1 MSSPSQLKIDNWGN
15 FFMQR
20 LNNLAKKDEY
30 CDYTIRSTSDESF
43 KVHRVVLN
51 TCSDYFVSHPSSD
64 TSMTMPVHLDFNAVK
79 SVIMFMYTGQ
89 LHYTEDTRL
98 ALMEVADMLQVTV
111 LLKLLE
117 SQSGVVV
124 KKTTPKYQAPP
135 LASTSKTH
143 SAIALNQYRP
153 AKKPVVVQGNTIH
166 RSQPEHTPVSTFINT
181 MKVKDV
187 LSENKPMRFD
197 CDVEDVPEFIEH
209 SFELP
214 SYDSAPLIKEENA
227 DSAKAMLKRSSNGEL
242 IDRSELIDSGNKKTP
257 VIKCEP
263 EKSSSPLSLSSKKLK
278 ILSDAD
284 PNNTNS
290 KVVQEILKKFP
301 QLLHS
306 KGNIKLK
313 IMSSTNQ
320 SQFESIII
328 NTNNAVEKI
337 VPPGSEVKEP
347 LVTHKVK
354 PDISNVKGPWSCN
367 LCGTDA
373 SPLKL
378 ESYFK
383 YRRHLVEKHN
393 ERVDT
398 RVCEY
403 CGHFSVRKSLQ
414 IHHMYTKHGIEP
426 PKDFKIIKCEQCG
439 FVATTDAHLKRHK
452 IMDKLCSKPP
462 TSKSDVNCYTCS
474 ECSRTF
480 RSSLMLKGHLRNFH
494 KIEEM
499 ATSSGSSTKELLISV
514 IDNIPPG
521 SKILAENK
529 SLDKIEEV
537 ILNNDDD
544 DDDVKETDDLVK
556 DEIVYGEEATE
567 VETVT
572 LEDAV
577 QVVKKKVKF
586 SLPVELT
593 DEWGDDFDD
602 ADTSKQEESGKEDE
616 NSDGKPSRIE
626 LDE

>member
-1 MSSPSQLKIDNWGN
+1 MSVPSQLKIDNWGN

-20 LNNLAKKDEY
+20 LNNLAKKDEF
-30 CDYTIRSTSDESF
+30 CDYTIRSTSNESF

-51 TCSDYFVSHPSSD
+51 TCSDYFVSHPNSD

-89 LHYTEDTRL
+89 LHYTEETRL
-98 ALMEVADMLQVTV
+98 ALIEVADLLQVTV

-117 SQSGVVV
+117 SQSGIAV
-124 KKTTPKYQAPP
+124 KKSTPKYQSP

-143 SAIALNQYRP
+143 SEIALNQYKP
-153 AKKPVVVQGNTIH
+153 AKKPVVQNNSIV
-166 RSQPEHTPVSTFINT
+166 RSLPEHTPVSTFINT

-197 CDVEDVPEFIEH
+197 CDVEDVPEFIEN

-214 SYDSAPLIKEENA
+214 RYDSAPLIKQENV

-242 IDRSELIDSGNKKTP
+242 IDNGNKTQVLKS
-257 VIKCEP
+257 ES
-263 EKSSSPLSLSSKKLK
+263 ENSSSPLLSGKKLK

-290 KVVQEILKKFP
+290 KVVKEILKKFP
-301 QLLHS
+301 QLLQS

-337 VPPGSEVKEP
+337 LPVGSEVREP
-347 LVTHKVK
+347 LITHKVK
-354 PDISNVKGPWSCN
+354 PDISNIKGPWSCN
-367 LCGTDA
+367 LCGTDEN
-373 SPLKL
+373 PMKL

-383 YRRHLVEKHN
+383 FRRHLVEKHN
-393 ERVDT
+393 EREDT
-398 RVCEY
+398 RVCEH

-414 IHHMYTKHGIEP
+414 IHHMYTKHGIQP

-439 FVATTDAHLKRHK
+439 FVAMTEAHLKRHK
-452 IMDKLCSKPP
+452 ALDKSCSKSSTP
-462 TSKSDVNCYTCS
+462 KSDVQCYSCG
-474 ECSRTF
+474 ECSQTF

-494 KIEEM
+494 KIEELVVP
-499 ATSSGSSTKELLISV
+499 SGSSTKELLISV

-537 ILNNDDD
+537 ILNNDD
-544 DDDVKETDDLVK
+544 VLKETDNLVK
-556 DEIVYGEEATE
+556 DEIVYNEEATE

-577 QVVKKKVKF
+577 QVEKKKVKF
-586 SLPVELT
+586 SLPIELT
-593 DEWGDDFDD
+593 DEWDDFDD
-602 ADTSKQEESGKEDE
+602 ADTSKKEESDKEDE
-616 NSDGKPSRIE
+616 NRDGKPSRIE
-626 LDE
+626 LEDE

>member
-20 LNNLAKKDEY
+20 LNSLAKKDEY
-30 CDYTIRSTSDESF
+30 CDYTIRSTSNESF

-51 TCSDYFVSHPSSD
+51 TCSDYFVSHPNND
-64 TSMTMPVHLDFNAVK
+64 TTITMPVHLDFNAVK
-79 SVIMFMYTGQ
+79 SVVMFMYTGQ

-117 SQSGVVV
+117 SQSGMVV
-124 KKTTPKYQAPP
+124 KKTTPRYQAPQ

-143 SAIALNQYRP
+143 SVIALNQYRP
-153 AKKPVVVQGNTIH
+153 AKKPVVQGTMVI
-166 RSQPEHTPVSTFINT
+166 RPPPEYTPVSTFINT

-197 CDVEDVPEFIEH
+197 CDVGDVPEFIENT
-209 SFELP
+209 FEPP
-214 SYDSAPLIKEENA
+214 SYNSAPLVKEVNA
-227 DSAKAMLKRSSNGEL
+227 ASAKNMLKRTSNGEL
-242 IDRSELIDSGNKKTP
+242 IESNNKKTP
-257 VIKCEP
+257 VLNCEP
-263 EKSSSPLSLSSKKLK
+263 EKSSSQPSAPGQKLK
-278 ILSDAD
+278 ILSDTD

-290 KVVQEILKKFP
+290 RVVQEILKKFP

-313 IMSSTNQ
+313 IISSTNQ

-373 SPLKL
+373 NPLKL

-393 ERVDT
+393 EREDT
-398 RVCEY
+398 RVCEH

-426 PKDFKIIKCEQCG
+426 PKDFKIIKCEHCG
-439 FVATTDAHLKRHK
+439 FVATTDTHLKRHK
-452 IMDKLCSKPP
+452 VMDKLCCKSL
-462 TSKSDVNCYTCS
+462 TSKSDANCYTCS

-494 KIEEM
+494 KAEDM
-499 ATSSGSSTKELLISV
+499 ASGSGSSTKEMLISV

-529 SLDKIEEV
+529 GLDKIEEV

-544 DDDVKETDDLVK
+544 DGDDDVKDTDDSGK

-586 SLPVELT
+586 CLPVELT
-593 DEWGDDFDD
+593 NEWGDDFDD
-602 ADTSKQEESGKEDE
+602 DDTSKQEESDKEDE
-616 NSDGKPSRIE
+616 NKDGKPSRIE

>member
-1 MSSPSQLKIDNWGN
+1 MSVPSQLKIDNWGN

-20 LNNLAKKDEY
+20 LNNLAKKEEY
-30 CDYTIRSTSDESF
+30 CDYTIRSPTNESF

-51 TCSDYFVSHPSSD
+51 TCSDYFVSHPNSD
-64 TSMTMPVHLDFNAVK
+64 TSMTMPMHLDFNAVK

-89 LHYTEDTRL
+89 LHYTEETRL
-98 ALMEVADMLQVTV
+98 ALIDVADMLQVTV

-117 SQSGVVV
+117 SQSNSIV
-124 KKTTPKYQAPP
+124 KKSIPKYQLPSV
-135 LASTSKTH
+135 STSKTH

-153 AKKPVVVQGNTIH
+153 AKKPVIQSNSVI
-166 RSQPEHTPVSTFINT
+166 RSLPEHTPVSTFINT

-197 CDVEDVPEFIEH
+197 CDIGDVPEFIEN

-214 SYDSAPLIKEENA
+214 RYDSAPLIKQENT

-242 IDRSELIDSGNKKTP
+242 IDDSNNKMQVVKGDSEN
-257 VIKCEP
+257 
-263 EKSSSPLSLSSKKLK
+263 SSSLSLPGKKLK

-284 PNNTNS
+284 PNNTNN

-301 QLLHS
+301 QLLHK

-328 NTNNAVEKI
+328 NSNNAVEKI
-337 VPPGSEVKEP
+337 VPIGTEVREP
-347 LVTHKVK
+347 LITHKVK
-354 PDISNVKGPWSCN
+354 PDISNIKGPWSCS

-373 SPLKL
+373 NPLKL
-378 ESYFK
+378 DSYFK

-393 ERVDT
+393 EREDT

-452 IMDKLCSKPP
+452 ALDKSCCKPP
-462 TSKSDVNCYTCS
+462 PVPKSDVSYTCS

-499 ATSSGSSTKELLISV
+499 ASSCAVSTKELLISV
-514 IDNIPPG
+514 IDSIPPG

-537 ILNNDDD
+537 ILNDDS
-544 DDDVKETDDLVK
+544 VLKETNNPIK
-556 DEIVYGEEATE
+556 DEIIYSEEGTE

-577 QVVKKKVKF
+577 GVGKKKVKF
-586 SLPVELT
+586 SLPVDLT
-593 DEWGDDFDD
+593 DDWDDFDD
-602 ADTSKQEESGKEDE
+602 SDTPPKKDESDKEDE
-616 NSDGKPSRIE
+616 NSDGKPSRID

>member
-1 MSSPSQLKIDNWGN
+1 MSNPSQLKIDNWGN

-30 CDYTIRSTSDESF
+30 CDYTIRSTSNESF

-51 TCSDYFVSHPSSD
+51 TCSDYFVSHPNSD

-89 LHYTEDTRL
+89 LHYTEESRL
-98 ALMEVADMLQVTV
+98 ALMDVADMLQVTV

-117 SQSGVVV
+117 SQSGIVVR
-124 KKTTPKYQAPP
+124 KTTPKYQVPS

-143 SAIALNQYRP
+143 SSTIALNQYRP
-153 AKKPVVVQGNTIH
+153 AKKPVFQGNTILK
-166 RSQPEHTPVSTFINT
+166 SPPEHTPVSTFINT

-197 CDVEDVPEFIEH
+197 CDVEDVPVFIDN
-209 SFELP
+209 SFEPP
-214 SYDSAPLIKEENA
+214 SYDSAPLIKEETA
-227 DSAKAMLKRSSNGEL
+227 DSAKNMLKRSSNGEL
-242 IDRSELIDSGNKKTP
+242 IDSGNKKTP
-257 VIKCEP
+257 VVKCEP
-263 EKSSSPLSLSSKKLK
+263 EKSSLPPALPSKKLK
-278 ILSDAD
+278 ILSDTD

-337 VPPGSEVKEP
+337 VPPGTEVKEP

-373 SPLKL
+373 CPLKL

-393 ERVDT
+393 EREDT

-426 PKDFKIIKCEQCG
+426 PKDFKIIKCDHCG

-452 IMDKLCSKPP
+452 SMDKSCSKPP
-462 TSKSDVNCYTCS
+462 TPKSDVNCYTCN

-499 ATSSGSSTKELLISV
+499 ATGSGSSTKELLISV
-514 IDNIPPG
+514 IDSIPPG

-544 DDDVKETDDLVK
+544 DDDDVKETDNLVK

-593 DEWGDDFDD
+593 DDWGDDYDD
-602 ADTSKQEESGKEDE
+602 ADTSKQEEADKEDE
-616 NSDGKPSRIE
+616 NKDGKPSRIE